1 MRRLSLIFTLL
12 LLATILAG
20 CDALEARYNATA
32 AKAQAKS
39 AEAYAQAQIARSQS
53 ETSQAIQAT
62 AQVAQVEATSRVMA
76 FLATIATIS
85 QSNTTIIAAGLI
97 AVGIFAAAWLA
108 GREKR

>member
-62 AQVAQVEATSRVMA
+62 AQVAQVEATSRLMA
-76 FLATIATIS
+76 FLATLTTIS
-85 QSNTTIIAAGLI
+85 QHDTTLLAAGLL
-97 AVGIFAAAWLA
+97 AVGLFAAAWIV
-108 GREKR
+108 GRDKR